1 MPINNYIFISIFN
14 DELHL
19 YNRNGYNIK
28 EIIENNSKN
37 DLGYKEIIGC
47 FGAKS
52 SEVFYDPTTKNLIKQ
67 NNYHRATG
75 LSGRNLEDFIKSTI
89 PLWKETYY
97 NPITGKQIY
106 SKEYNDSG
114 ITPINEKFFDYDS
127 GKRIVLSYYG
137 FNRPAEHVAI
147 YPNLITLNKE
157 KEAWFNMDGK
167 TIKHILGLRECTK
180 SQWETRQMA
189 NSIHNIIKS
198 LDNTESFEQILGPT
212 CITQGI
218 CNEGK
223 ECCY

>member
-1 MPINNYIFISIFN
+1 MKISAITIQNNCNKRKSITHRSCNKTARPLYCKATLKDFALAESVNAEVSKIKNSVFFIVN
-14 DELHL
+14 
-19 YNRNGYNIK
+19 NIK
-28 EIIENNSKN
+28 EIIDNNSKN

-47 FGAKS
+47 FGVKS

-114 ITPINEKFFDYDS
+114 ITPIKERFFDYES
-127 GKRIVLSYYG
+127 GKKMVLSYYG

-157 KEAWFNMDGK
+157 KEVWFNLDGE
-167 TIKHILGLRECTK
+167 TIGIIREYDIENGDLLK
-180 SQWETRQMA
+180 
-189 NSIHNIIKS
+189 
-198 LDNTESFEQILGPT
+198 QIF
-212 CITQGI
+212 
-218 CNEGK
+218 
-223 ECCY
+223 Y

>member
-1 MPINNYIFISIFN
+1 MKIPAIIFQNNYNKHQNITYRGYNKTITKPLYCKATPKDFALAESVNAEVSKIKNSVFFIVN
-14 DELHL
+14 
-19 YNRNGYNIK
+19 NIK
-28 EIIENNSKN
+28 EIIDNNSKN

-47 FGAKS
+47 FGVKS

-97 NPITGKQIY
+97 NPTTGKQIY

-127 GKRIVLSYYG
+127 GKRIILSYYG

-157 KEAWFNMDGK
+157 KEAWFNLDGE
-167 TIKHILGLRECTK
+167 TIGIIREYDIENGDLLK
-180 SQWETRQMA
+180 
-189 NSIHNIIKS
+189 
-198 LDNTESFEQILGPT
+198 QIF
-212 CITQGI
+212 
-218 CNEGK
+218 
-223 ECCY
+223 Y